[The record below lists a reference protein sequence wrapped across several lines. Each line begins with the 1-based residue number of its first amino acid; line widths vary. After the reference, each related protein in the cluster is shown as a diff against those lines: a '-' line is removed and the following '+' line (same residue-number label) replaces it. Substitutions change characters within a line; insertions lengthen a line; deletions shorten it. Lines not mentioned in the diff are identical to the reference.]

1 LRPAA
6 APWIAHAIK
15 TPRPA
20 EFGLAKWAE
29 GYHNESVGFF
39 HAEAMMKLFLN
50 LLIASLFL
58 CAALARLPV
67 QAQMLQPK
75 PKVIS
80 EKQANDL
87 LASVVRVKARS
98 LPDARSNATLG
109 SSREGSGVIIDD
121 SGHILTIGYLVIEA
135 DAIEV
140 TTAEGKTSPATLAGY
155 DHATGFGLLHAV
167 LPLGA
172 KPIDLGVSAELAL
185 REPVM
190 VAPHGGRESVNL
202 AYVVSKRQFTG
213 SWEYLLESAIF
224 TSPPSLAWA
233 GSALISREGKLVGI
247 GSLLVRDSE
256 EAGTP
261 QPGNMFVPIDLLKP
275 IVADLIDK
283 GRVSGPPRPWLG
295 MATEEL
301 QGRLFVT
308 RVSPEAPADQ
318 AGVRRGDIVVGVGA
332 DAVATQAELYRK
344 IWSLGPAGTEVP
356 LKVLQGANVTEIKV
370 RSIERTQ
377 YFRAKPTL

>member
-1 LRPAA
+1 
-6 APWIAHAIK
+6 
-15 TPRPA
+15 
-20 EFGLAKWAE
+20 
-29 GYHNESVGFF
+29 
-39 HAEAMMKLFLN
+39 MKLFLN
-50 LLIASLFL
+50 LPFAFL
-58 CAALARLPV
+58 MLCVALAGLPV
-67 QAQMLQPK
+67 QAQQAQQK

-80 EKQANDL
+80 EKQADEL
-87 LASVVRVKARS
+87 LGSVVRVKARS

-109 SSREGSGVIIDD
+109 SSRDGSGVIIDE

-140 TTAEGKTSPATLAGY
+140 TTADGKTSPATLAGY
-155 DHATGFGLLHAV
+155 DHATGFGLLRAA

-172 KPIDLGVSAELAL
+172 KPIGLGTSADLAL

-190 VAPHGGRESVNL
+190 VAPYGGRESLNL
-202 AYVVSKRQFTG
+202 AYVLSKRQFAG
-213 SWEYLLESAIF
+213 SWEYLLDSAIF
-224 TSPPSLAWA
+224 IAPPTLAWA

-261 QPGNMFVPIDLLKP
+261 LPGNMFVPIDLLKP
-275 IVADLIDK
+275 ILADLIDK

-301 QGRLFVT
+301 HGRLFVT
-308 RVSPEAPADQ
+308 RVSPEAPADK

-332 DAVATQAELYRK
+332 DTVATQVELYRK
-344 IWSLGPAGTEVP
+344 LWALGPAGTEVP
-356 LKVLQGANVTEIKV
+356 LNVLQGANVKQIMV
-370 RSIERTQ
+370 RSIDRTE

>member
-1 LRPAA
+1 
-6 APWIAHAIK
+6 
-15 TPRPA
+15 
-20 EFGLAKWAE
+20 
-29 GYHNESVGFF
+29 
-39 HAEAMMKLFLN
+39 MKLFPN
-50 LLIASLFL
+50 LLFASLFL
-58 CAALARLPV
+58 CAALAGQPI
-67 QAQMLQPK
+67 QAQTSQQR

-80 EKQANDL
+80 EKQADEL
-87 LASVVRVKARS
+87 LGSVVRVKARA

-109 SSREGSGVIIDD
+109 SQREGSGVIIDD
-121 SGHILTIGYLVIEA
+121 RGYILTIGYLVIEA
-135 DAIEV
+135 DSIEV
-140 TTAEGKTSPATLAGY
+140 TTAAGKTSPATLAGY
-155 DHATGFGLLHAV
+155 DHASGFGLLHAT

-202 AYVVSKRQFTG
+202 TYVVSKRQFAG
-213 SWEYLLESAIF
+213 SWEYLLDSAIF
-224 TSPPSLAWA
+224 VSPPTLPWS
-233 GSALISREGKLVGI
+233 GSALISHEGKLVGI

-261 QPGNMFVPIDLLKP
+261 LPGNMFVPIDLLKP
-275 IVADLIDK
+275 ILADLIDK

-308 RVSPEAPADQ
+308 RVSPEAPADK
-318 AGVRRGDIVVGVGA
+318 AGVRRGDIIVGVGA
-332 DAVATQAELYRK
+332 DAVATHVEMYRK

-356 LKVLQGANVTEIKV
+356 LTVLQGASVKQIKV
-370 RSIERTQ
+370 RSIDRTE